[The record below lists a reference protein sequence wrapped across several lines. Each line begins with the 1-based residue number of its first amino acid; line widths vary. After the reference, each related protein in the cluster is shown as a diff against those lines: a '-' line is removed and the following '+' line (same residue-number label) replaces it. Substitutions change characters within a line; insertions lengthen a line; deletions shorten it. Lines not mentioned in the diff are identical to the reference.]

1 MIAVSALA
9 SALKQIEAQAQE
21 RAAFEQRLAL
31 DARYQFLL
39 RTAKANDIEFGDR
52 DYGHAGMGRLIEY
65 HQTGAPYRR
74 QRAKALVELRQAFLF
89 NRYRGMG
96 KRVHEI
102 TRYRRAEKLDRSL
115 STMARE
121 HSEGRVGATP
131 VRAEAP
137 VSQLHQNNEAA
148 A

>member
-1 MIAVSALA
+1 MRTFRIIDGDVLD
-9 SALKQIEAQAQE
+9 
-21 RAAFEQRLAL
+21 RLRDL
-31 DARYQFLL
+31 DAGSVRCCVTSPPYWGL
-39 RTAKANDIEFGDR
+39 R

-74 QRAKALVELRQAFLF
+74 QRAKALVELRRAFLF

-115 STMARE
+115 STMASE
-121 HSEGRVGATP
+121 HSEGRVG
-131 VRAEAP
+131 P
-137 VSQLHQNNEAA
+137 VSIQQNEVAV
-148 A
+148 